1 LVDLHEVSPREQSGR
16 DTFGRYKAQAKSAGL
31 ASLEILDGSNIEK
44 VYCEWH
50 DDYVVKKISE
60 GVVSYNFVQVKTN
73 RRSNYQWSL
82 NELFGFSKQKKT
94 HVDIDK
100 KLKDSFIG
108 KLLLHT
114 VIFDTKC
121 EKVTF
126 LTNVHIKN
134 EVYDVLDAIDNNDF
148 SNKYIRLLFDNF
160 QKSFSSHIALS
171 DKAIKDKI
179 SKLSIDTDVEHIK
192 DNDETFE
199 AISHR
204 HIFKYSEIEL
214 SVQQAN
220 DIMHTLISLVEKKS
234 TGILSESLS
243 EEELIR
249 KSAITLNDLL
259 EVLSISRKAYQILS
273 TGGDEKALKH
283 ASILHRLL
291 DNSGISENSI
301 NYAAECKI
309 SWDEWYRKNRH
320 EVPDFYLFELEEKI
334 SEEIR
339 SCLNN
344 KTIELRKLI
353 EPTKRLA
360 NEFSNQDFFQ
370 DLDETIILGAFLSNI
385 VKAQ

>member
-1 LVDLHEVSPREQSGR
+1 MVDLHEVSPREQSGR
-16 DTFGRYKAQAKSAGL
+16 DTFSRYKAQAKSAGL
-31 ASLEILDGSNIEK
+31 ASLEILDNSDIDK
-44 VYCEWH
+44 IYCEWH
-50 DDYVVKKISE
+50 DDYVIRKVND
-60 GVVSYNFVQVKTN
+60 GVISYNFIQVKTN

-94 HVDIDK
+94 HVEVDK

-114 VIFDTKC
+114 VIFDRKC

-134 EVYDVLDAIDNNDF
+134 EVYDILEAIDNNEF

-160 QKSFSSHIALS
+160 QKSFSSPSTIS
-171 DKAIKDKI
+171 DLDIKEKI

-199 AISHR
+199 AIAHR

-234 TGILSESLS
+234 IGILPDLLS
-243 EEELIR
+243 EEELTS
-249 KSAITLNDLL
+249 KAAITLSDLL
-259 EVLSISRKAYQILS
+259 DVLSISKKAYEILS
-273 TGGDEKALKH
+273 SGGDNKALKN

-291 DNSGISENSI
+291 DDSGISENSI

-320 EVPDFYLFELEEKI
+320 EIPDFYLFELEEKI
-334 SEEIR
+334 SEAIC

-344 KTIELRKLI
+344 KTIELKKLI
-353 EPTKRLA
+353 EPTKRLSK
-360 NEFSNQDFFQ
+360 ELSSQDFFK
-370 DLDETIILGAFLSNI
+370 DLDETRVLGAFLSNI